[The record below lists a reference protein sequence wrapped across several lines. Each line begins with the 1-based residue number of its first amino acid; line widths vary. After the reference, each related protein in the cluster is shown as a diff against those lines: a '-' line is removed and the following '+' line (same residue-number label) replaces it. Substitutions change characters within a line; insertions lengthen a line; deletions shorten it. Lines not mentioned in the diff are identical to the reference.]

1 MGQGGTYESNY
12 APTELCWQD
21 KLYTSE
27 HLHNNT
33 MDTHA
38 STVTTFQRIHTDTW
52 PLVCTG
58 TFPAKKILLFA
69 SHSSPAGHRGIV
81 RYLSHHRLH
90 HYVHCPSSFLAMW
103 SPSERWDNLYMLW
116 VISGDFN
123 RPEIILKVV
132 GNCFIPWIQFGN
144 SYRLS
149 RCRRIGA
156 CFEKIR
162 IEQEKLLFWTNRDGV
177 LIPSHTTLGIDTTCG
192 NSKENQRKWHRIA
205 YDKLSIHGQWWL
217 FTPQF
222 DGW

>member
-1 MGQGGTYESNY
+1 MGTTLKSTLDHYIYIKGDLMIMCARYDLQWDKEARMSQIMHQRNCVGK
-12 APTELCWQD
+12 

-103 SPSERWDNLYMLW
+103 SPSER
-116 VISGDFN
+116 
-123 RPEIILKVV
+123 
-132 GNCFIPWIQFGN
+132 
-144 SYRLS
+144 
-149 RCRRIGA
+149 
-156 CFEKIR
+156 
-162 IEQEKLLFWTNRDGV
+162 
-177 LIPSHTTLGIDTTCG
+177 
-192 NSKENQRKWHRIA
+192 
-205 YDKLSIHGQWWL
+205 
-217 FTPQF
+217 
-222 DGW
+222 